1 MINAEEYIGLLRQM
15 IRIPSPSFG
24 EDRVCSLLSSALDD
38 FGLPHRR
45 AGNNLI
51 VPCSS
56 FSTRRKTLALLAHI
70 DTVPASAGYT
80 RDPYDP
86 GNDSSIV
93 HGLGSNDDGGSV
105 VTMIAA
111 FRHFFEMDLPVNLLL
126 VLGCVGFM
134 FGTGGGALIAKTMGE
149 RKQDKAN
156 EIFTLIIT
164 VSALC
169 GVVLA
174 VLGFF
179 LLRPVA
185 EFMGAEGELLEQSII
200 YGRIILIALPFY
212 ILQFEFQCLF
222 ATAEKP
228 KLGLYV
234 TVASGVANMI
244 LDALLVGV
252 IPLGVTGAAA
262 ATAISEFIGGVVPL
276 VYFARKNDSRLRLV
290 KFKFDGNVLL
300 KTCTNGS
307 SEFMS
312 NVSMSIVSMLYNM
325 QLMKY
330 AGADGVAAYGVLMYV
345 SMIFQAIFIGF
356 AVGTAPIVGFNFG
369 AQNTSEL
376 KGLLSKSLRIIGVC
390 AVFMFAAG
398 ELFAR
403 PLGKLFVGYDDE
415 LLEMTVHAFSIFSFS
430 FLFSGF
436 SIFGSSFFTALND
449 GLTSAL
455 ISFLRT
461 LVFQLAAVLL
471 FPLIWEL
478 DGIWL
483 SIVGAEVMSITATVL
498 FLIGKRK
505 RYGY

>member
-1 MINAEEYIGLLRQM
+1 M
-15 IRIPSPSFG
+15 
-24 EDRVCSLLSSALDD
+24 
-38 FGLPHRR
+38 
-45 AGNNLI
+45 
-51 VPCSS
+51 
-56 FSTRRKTLALLAHI
+56 
-70 DTVPASAGYT
+70 
-80 RDPYDP
+80 
-86 GNDSSIV
+86 
-93 HGLGSNDDGGSV
+93 
-105 VTMIAA
+105 
-111 FRHFFEMDLPVNLLL
+111 
-126 VLGCVGFM
+126 
-134 FGTGGGALIAKTMGE
+134 
-149 RKQDKAN
+149 
-156 EIFTLIIT
+156 
-164 VSALC
+164 
-169 GVVLA
+169 
-174 VLGFF
+174 
-179 LLRPVA
+179 
-185 EFMGAEGELLEQSII
+185 
-200 YGRIILIALPFY
+200 
-212 ILQFEFQCLF
+212 
-222 ATAEKP
+222 
-228 KLGLYV
+228 
-234 TVASGVANMI
+234 
-244 LDALLVGV
+244 
-252 IPLGVTGAAA
+252 
-262 ATAISEFIGGVVPL
+262 
-276 VYFARKNDSRLRLV
+276 

-369 AQNTSEL
+369 AQNTAEL

-436 SIFGSSFFTALND
+436 SIYGSSFFTALND
-449 GLTSAL
+449 GLTSAM

>member
-1 MINAEEYIGLLRQM
+1 MNIKLSDHFDYKRLLRYAL
-15 IRIPSPSFG
+15 PSIVMMVFTSIYGIVDGFF
-24 EDRVCSLLSSALDD
+24 VSNY
-38 FGLPHRR
+38 
-45 AGNNLI
+45 AGKTPFAAVNLI
-51 VPCSS
+51 MP
-56 FSTRRKTLALLAHI
+56 
-70 DTVPASAGYT
+70 
-80 RDPYDP
+80 
-86 GNDSSIV
+86 
-93 HGLGSNDDGGSV
+93 
-105 VTMIAA
+105 
-111 FRHFFEMDLPVNLLL
+111 LLL
-126 VLGCVGFM
+126 ILGCVGFM

-149 RKQDKAN
+149 RKPDKAN

-164 VSALC
+164 VSAAC

-185 EFMGAEGELLEQSII
+185 ELMGASGELLEQSLI
-200 YGRIILIALPFY
+200 YGRIILLALPFY

-234 TVASGVANMI
+234 TVASGVANMV
-244 LDALLVGV
+244 LDALLVAV
-252 IPLGVTGAAA
+252 IPLGVAGAAA
-262 ATAISEFIGGVVPL
+262 ATAISEFAGGVIPL
-276 VYFARKNDSRLRLV
+276 IYFSRENTSRLRLV
-290 KFKFDGNVLL
+290 RFKFDGRSLL
-300 KTCTNGS
+300 KTCGNGS

-312 NVSMSIVSMLYNM
+312 NVSMSLVSMLYNV

-330 AGADGVAAYGVLMYV
+330 AGEDGVAAYGVLMYV
-345 SMIFQAIFIGF
+345 SMIFQAIFIGYS
-356 AVGTAPIVGFNFG
+356 VGTAPITGYNFG
-369 AQNTSEL
+369 AQNKAEL
-376 KGLLSKSLRIIGVC
+376 KNLLSRSLRIIAVC
-390 AVFMFAAG
+390 ALCMFAAG
-398 ELFAR
+398 QLLAE
-403 PLGKLFVGYDDE
+403 PLGKIFVSYDE
-415 LLEMTVHAFSIFSFS
+415 QLLDMTVHAFGIFSFA

-471 FPLIWEL
+471 FPLIWGL

-483 SIVGAEVMSITATVL
+483 SIVGAEVMSVIATAL
-498 FLIGKRK
+498 FLIGKRE